1 MKKLKQFFMGFFE
14 ILNKFK
20 WVENKLWVVQ
30 GRECYNKLLQKCL
43 DDNGILMYSTYIEGK
58 SVEK

>member
-1 MKKLKQFFMGFFE
+1 MGFFE

-43 DDNGILMYSTYIEGK
+43 DDNGILMYST
-58 SVEK
+58 